1 MEKTA
6 GLAHFY
12 FWKKEKFVLLVINQ
26 ELTNLKQKYNNKMYP
41 VRNYI
46 SYSLYYIDNYYYIN
60 KYNTLN
66 PTETNNTI

>member
-12 FWKKEKFVLLVINQ
+12 FWKKGKFLLLVINQ
-26 ELTNLKQKYNNKMYP
+26 EFTNLKQKYNNNKMYP

-46 SYSLYYIDNYYYIN
+46 SYSLYYIDN
-60 KYNTLN
+60 
-66 PTETNNTI
+66 